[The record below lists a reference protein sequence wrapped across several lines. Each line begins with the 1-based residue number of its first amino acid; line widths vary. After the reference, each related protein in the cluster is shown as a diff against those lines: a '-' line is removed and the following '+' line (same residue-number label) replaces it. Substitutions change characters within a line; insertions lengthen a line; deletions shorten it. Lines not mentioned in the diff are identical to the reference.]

1 MYTLANGELSV
12 AILDPAA
19 DLDRCGSRYIVGGY
33 IYQISDTAKGELLS
47 GPEYPNPRPNLF
59 DGQGAPDHFV
69 TVLGE
74 APVGGEVAGIG
85 VGRIR
90 RTSAKE
96 PFSVRENPEVAQFLP
111 WQVTRTD
118 DSITMQTED
127 AFKEWAYHLARTV
140 GLHER
145 TVRVQTAIEN
155 RGSAPLPIRWYAHPF
170 FPLTPDR
177 VYCKI
182 SPPVTVPENPGY
194 FLNADGFICQ
204 KLDYDWAKGHFQL
217 LEYDKVGESMT
228 FVERHP
234 LVSEVT
240 AVTDFMPDW
249 LPIWSNHHTF
259 SFEPYYIREL
269 LAGESAAWSI
279 EYRFGR

>member
-249 LPIWSNHHTF
+249 LPIWSNHRTF

-269 LAGESAAWSI
+269 PAGESAAWSI

>member
-96 PFSVRENPEVAQFLP
+96 PFSVRENSEVAQFLP

-269 LAGESAAWSI
+269 PAGESAAWSI